1 MYPKVLTQLP
11 FTHYVTNN
19 HSLHN
24 TTDVK
29 VRVENV
35 VFNNLSYYVYCSTGS
50 MVITSTES
58 FLPLKKKRL
67 LEHTI
72 GSKVSAL
79 AGLTLG
85 ENLFNS
91 QEKSVRCL
99 HQWVSI
105 LSGLNLEKI

>member
-1 MYPKVLTQLP
+1 MSKSESKMLSSIICPIQCTVALGAW
-11 FTHYVTNN
+11 
-19 HSLHN
+19 SLHQL
-24 TTDVK
+24 K
-29 VRVENV
+29 V
-35 VFNNLSYYVYCSTGS
+35 
-50 MVITSTES
+50 

-79 AGLTLG
+79 ARLTLG

>member
-1 MYPKVLTQLP
+1 
-11 FTHYVTNN
+11 
-19 HSLHN
+19 
-24 TTDVK
+24 
-29 VRVENV
+29 
-35 VFNNLSYYVYCSTGS
+35 

-79 AGLTLG
+79 ARLTLG

-99 HQWVSI
+99 HQ
-105 LSGLNLEKI
+105 